1 MHTSW
6 CGGMTRGAVFD
17 SIWGWACDS
26 VSDTLAQPE
35 CRYVVHGMVVG
46 KFRGS
51 APRQRG
57 AALLEGMVTRAS
69 ACVRRL
75 GGGLRSQQVRFGRLL
90 DNSKVTIERLIEGWS
105 QQTGAAAV
113 GRHVLAI
120 QDTSEINFRTTSERR
135 RGLGEIGKGVGR
147 GVLVHAMLPSPNFHL
162 ISRVMHDRCLSDG
175 SSLCAASE
183 RFPLAAT
190 KSVELRARAP
200 HGPARAAL
208 LSLRFGTVALRRPKG
223 PLQHHLPESVSL
235 TLVEVIERN
244 PPNGTEPLNWRL
256 LTTHDVPDV
265 AAAWQIIDWYKQ
277 RWNIEQLWR
286 IMKLQGLRIE
296 DSQLAT
302 AERLIKLTAIATKAA
317 AIIFQ
322 LHQARDGG
330 STEPAT

>member
-75 GGGLRSQQVRFGRLL
+75 LGGGLRSQQVRFGRLL

-120 QDTSEINFRTTSERR
+120 QDTSEI
-135 RGLGEIGKGVGR
+135 
-147 GVLVHAMLPSPNFHL
+147 
-162 ISRVMHDRCLSDG
+162 
-175 SSLCAASE
+175 
-183 RFPLAAT
+183 
-190 KSVELRARAP
+190 
-200 HGPARAAL
+200 
-208 LSLRFGTVALRRPKG
+208 
-223 PLQHHLPESVSL
+223 
-235 TLVEVIERN
+235 
-244 PPNGTEPLNWRL
+244 
-256 LTTHDVPDV
+256 
-265 AAAWQIIDWYKQ
+265 
-277 RWNIEQLWR
+277 
-286 IMKLQGLRIE
+286 
-296 DSQLAT
+296 
-302 AERLIKLTAIATKAA
+302 
-317 AIIFQ
+317 
-322 LHQARDGG
+322 
-330 STEPAT
+330 